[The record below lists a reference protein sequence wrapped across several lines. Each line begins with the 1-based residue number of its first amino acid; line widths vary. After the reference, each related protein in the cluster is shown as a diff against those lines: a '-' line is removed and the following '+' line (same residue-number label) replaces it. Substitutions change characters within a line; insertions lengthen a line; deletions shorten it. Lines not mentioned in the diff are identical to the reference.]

1 MPSPFISV
9 ICFHKPKK
17 QRSKRK
23 IKPDLR
29 LSFCRSVASLF
40 GCTIFSELRD
50 WDSWALGYHESSD
63 CFEHAQNSL
72 LKSSHSKRTCQIFL
86 PKKFHRSLLS
96 LEIRSTT
103 PPLPFPGKKTA
114 VKDEEDKNWA
124 LVHFGSRPSHMFPE
138 NAWLISTVYTL
149 VKSLH
154 LQFEAKI
161 SFTVVLL
168 YPVYVVMPFQDT
180 SDGIFGHYDIETP
193 LKTVL
198 SVLEFVHNDTVPRAW
213 WRNSTFESMTVF

>member
-17 QRSKRK
+17 QRRKRK
-23 IKPDLR
+23 ITPDLR

-40 GCTIFSELRD
+40 GSELRD

-180 SDGIFGHYDIETP
+180 SDCIFGHYDIETP

>member
-1 MPSPFISV
+1 MPNFPTQEIPSISPV
-9 ICFHKPKK
+9 TWNPKYPT
-17 QRSKRK
+17 S
-23 IKPDLR
+23 
-29 LSFCRSVASLF
+29 
-40 GCTIFSELRD
+40 
-50 WDSWALGYHESSD
+50 ALPW
-63 CFEHAQNSL
+63 
-72 LKSSHSKRTCQIFL
+72 I
-86 PKKFHRSLLS
+86 
-96 LEIRSTT
+96 
-103 PPLPFPGKKTA
+103 PGKKTA

-149 VKSLH
+149 VKSQH

-180 SDGIFGHYDIETP
+180 SDGIFVHYDIETP

>member
-1 MPSPFISV
+1 MNLQIVLNTPKTPFLNQGTQKELAKFSYPRNSI
-9 ICFHKPKK
+9 
-17 QRSKRK
+17 
-23 IKPDLR
+23 DL
-29 LSFCRSVASLF
+29 SC
-40 GCTIFSELRD
+40 
-50 WDSWALGYHESSD
+50 H
-63 CFEHAQNSL
+63 
-72 LKSSHSKRTCQIFL
+72 LKSEVPHLC
-86 PKKFHRSLLS
+86 PSL
-96 LEIRSTT
+96 
-103 PPLPFPGKKTA
+103 GKKTA
-114 VKDEEDKNWA
+114 VKDEEDKSWA

-180 SDGIFGHYDIETP
+180 SDGIFAHYDIETP

>member
-1 MPSPFISV
+1 
-9 ICFHKPKK
+9 
-17 QRSKRK
+17 
-23 IKPDLR
+23 
-29 LSFCRSVASLF
+29 
-40 GCTIFSELRD
+40 
-50 WDSWALGYHESSD
+50 
-63 CFEHAQNSL
+63 
-72 LKSSHSKRTCQIFL
+72 
-86 PKKFHRSLLS
+86 
-96 LEIRSTT
+96 
-103 PPLPFPGKKTA
+103 
-114 VKDEEDKNWA
+114 
-124 LVHFGSRPSHMFPE
+124 MFPE

-180 SDGIFGHYDIETP
+180 SDGIFVHYDIETL

-198 SVLEFVHNDTVPRAW
+198 SVLEFVHNDTVARAW